1 MCLLSKLKIVA
12 GTLLLA
18 STLAGGS
25 MLAMEHFADKMLG
38 HKIAVAIG
46 GM

>member
-1 MCLLSKLKIVA
+1 MCLLSKLKIVL

-18 STLAGGS
+18 STLTFGS
-25 MLAMEHFADKMLG
+25 MYVMEHFADKMLG